1 MYEPFDPAQELQD
14 ELKEEDA
21 EDLEET
27 MVVADM
33 SGLAPKRPILF
44 PVFDAG
50 KQMDA
55 QKERVQNAARQQT
68 PVDIDR
74 DGRLAAITGALG
86 ASLLIW
92 LVYAVGFGL
101 FIFALTRLFKIF

>member
-1 MYEPFDPAQELQD
+1 MYEPFDPANVQD

-33 SGLAPKRPILF
+33 SGLAPKRPVLF

-55 QKERVQNAARQQT
+55 QKENVRSSQDRQ
-68 PVDIDR
+68 PVDVDR
-74 DGRLAAITGALG
+74 DGVKAAMKGALG

-92 LVYAVGFGL
+92 LVYAVAFGT
-101 FIFALTRLFKIF
+101 FIFFLTRFFKLF

>member
-1 MYEPFDPAQELQD
+1 MYEPFDAAEDLQD
-14 ELKEEDA
+14 ELKEDDDER
-21 EDLEET
+21 
-27 MVVADM
+27 VIADM

-44 PVFDAG
+44 PVFDPG

-55 QKERVQNAARQQT
+55 QKERVQNASRQQT

-74 DGRLAAITGALG
+74 EGRLAAIKGALG

>member
-1 MYEPFDPAQELQD
+1 MYEPFDAAEDLQD
-14 ELKEEDA
+14 ELKEEDD
-21 EDLEET
+21 ER
-27 MVVADM
+27 VIADM

-50 KQMDA
+50 RQMDA
-55 QKERVQNAARQQT
+55 QKEQFRAKPQQ

-74 DGRLAAITGALG
+74 EGRLAALKGALG

-92 LVYAVGFGL
+92 LVYAAGFGI
-101 FIFALTRLFKIF
+101 FIFVLTRLFKLL

>member
-1 MYEPFDPAQELQD
+1 MYEPFDAAEELQD
-14 ELKEEDA
+14 ELKEEDD
-21 EDLEET
+21 ER
-27 MVVADM
+27 VIADM

-55 QKERVQNAARQQT
+55 QKEQFRSKPQQ

-74 DGRLAAITGALG
+74 EGRLAALKGALG
-86 ASLLIW
+86 ATLLIW
-92 LVYAVGFGL
+92 LVYAAGFGI
-101 FIFALTRLFKIF
+101 FIFVLTRLFKLL

>member
-1 MYEPFDPAQELQD
+1 MYEPFDAAEDLQD
-14 ELKEEDA
+14 ELKEDDDER
-21 EDLEET
+21 
-27 MVVADM
+27 VIADM

-44 PVFDAG
+44 PVFDPG

-74 DGRLAAITGALG
+74 EGRLAAIKGALG

>member
-1 MYEPFDPAQELQD
+1 MYEPFDAAEELQD

-55 QKERVQNAARQQT
+55 QKERFRAKPQQ
-68 PVDIDR
+68 PPSDLDR
-74 DGRLAAITGALG
+74 EGRLAAVKGALG
-86 ASLLIW
+86 ATLLIW

>member
-1 MYEPFDPAQELQD
+1 MYEPFDAAEDLQD
-14 ELKEEDA
+14 ELKEDDDER
-21 EDLEET
+21 
-27 MVVADM
+27 VIADM

-55 QKERVQNAARQQT
+55 QKEQFRAKPQQ

-74 DGRLAAITGALG
+74 EGRLAALKGALG

-92 LVYAVGFGL
+92 LVYAAGFGI
-101 FIFALTRLFKIF
+101 FIFVLTRLFKLL

>member
-1 MYEPFDPAQELQD
+1 MYGPFDPAEDLQD
-14 ELKEEDA
+14 ELKED
-21 EDLEET
+21 DDREET

-55 QKERVQNAARQQT
+55 QKEQFRAKPGQQ

-74 DGRLAAITGALG
+74 EGRLAAVKGALG
-86 ASLLIW
+86 ATLLIW
-92 LVYAVGFGL
+92 LVYAVGFGV
-101 FIFALTRLFKIF
+101 FIFVLTRLFKLI

>member
-1 MYEPFDPAQELQD
+1 MYEPFDTAEDLQD
-14 ELKEEDA
+14 ELKEEDD
-21 EDLEET
+21 ER
-27 MVVADM
+27 VIADM

-55 QKERVQNAARQQT
+55 QKEQFRAKPQQ

-74 DGRLAAITGALG
+74 EGRLAALKGALG

-92 LVYAVGFGL
+92 LVYAAGFGI
-101 FIFALTRLFKIF
+101 FIFVLTRLFKLL

>member
-1 MYEPFDPAQELQD
+1 MYEPFDAAEDLQD
-14 ELKEEDA
+14 ELKEEDD
-21 EDLEET
+21 ER
-27 MVVADM
+27 VIADM

-50 KQMDA
+50 RQMDA
-55 QKERVQNAARQQT
+55 QKEQFRAKPQQ

-74 DGRLAAITGALG
+74 EGRLAAVKGALG

-92 LVYAVGFGL
+92 LVYAAGFGIC
-101 FIFALTRLFKIF
+101 IFVLTRLFKLL

>member
-1 MYEPFDPAQELQD
+1 MYEPFDAAEDLQD
-14 ELKEEDA
+14 ELKEEDD
-21 EDLEET
+21 ER
-27 MVVADM
+27 VIADM

-55 QKERVQNAARQQT
+55 QKEQFRAKPQQ

-74 DGRLAAITGALG
+74 EGRLAALKGALG

-92 LVYAVGFGL
+92 LVYAAGFGIFL
-101 FIFALTRLFKIF
+101 FVLTRLFKLL

>member
-1 MYEPFDPAQELQD
+1 MNN
-14 ELKEEDA
+14 EEVLRKDA
-21 EDLEET
+21 EELDED

-55 QKERVQNAARQQT
+55 QKEQVRARSEQ
-68 PVDIDR
+68 PPADIDR
-74 DGRLAAITGALG
+74 EGRMAAVKGALG
-86 ASLLIW
+86 ATLLIW
-92 LVYAVGFGL
+92 LVYAVGFGI
-101 FIFALTRLFKIF
+101 FIFALTRLFKLL

>member
-1 MYEPFDPAQELQD
+1 MYEPFDAAQELQD
-14 ELKEEDA
+14 ELKQEEA
-21 EDLEET
+21 EDLEES

-33 SGLAPKRPILF
+33 SGLAPKRPVFF

-50 KQMDA
+50 RQMEA
-55 QKERVQNAARQQT
+55 QKERVQHASRQQT

-74 DGRLAAITGALG
+74 EGRLAAIKGALG

-101 FIFALTRLFKIF
+101 FILILTKIVF

>member
-1 MYEPFDPAQELQD
+1 MYEPFDAAEDLQD
-14 ELKEEDA
+14 ELKEDDDER
-21 EDLEET
+21 
-27 MVVADM
+27 VIADM

-50 KQMDA
+50 RQMDA
-55 QKERVQNAARQQT
+55 QKEQFRARPQQ

-74 DGRLAAITGALG
+74 EGRLAALKGALG

-92 LVYAVGFGL
+92 LVYAAGFGIFL
-101 FIFALTRLFKIF
+101 FVLTRLFKLL

>member
-1 MYEPFDPAQELQD
+1 MYEPFDPAQDLQD

-55 QKERVQNAARQQT
+55 QKEQFRAKPQQPHADLDREGRMAA
-68 PVDIDR
+68 VK
-74 DGRLAAITGALG
+74 GALG
-86 ASLLIW
+86 ATLLIW
-92 LVYAVGFGL
+92 LVYAAGFGI
-101 FIFALTRLFKIF
+101 FIFVLTRLFKLL

>member
-1 MYEPFDPAQELQD
+1 MYEPFDAAEDLQD
-14 ELKEEDA
+14 ELKEDDDER
-21 EDLEET
+21 
-27 MVVADM
+27 VIADM

-55 QKERVQNAARQQT
+55 QKEQFRAKPQQ

-74 DGRLAAITGALG
+74 EGRRAALKGALG

-92 LVYAVGFGL
+92 LVYAAGFGI
-101 FIFALTRLFKIF
+101 FIFVLTRLFKLL

>member
-1 MYEPFDPAQELQD
+1 MNNEEDFRPDPD
-14 ELKEEDA
+14 ELEEN
-21 EDLEET
+21 

-55 QKERVQNAARQQT
+55 QKEQIRARSEQP

-74 DGRLAAITGALG
+74 EGRLAAVKGALG
-86 ASLLIW
+86 ATLLIW

-101 FIFALTRLFKIF
+101 FIFALTRLFKLL

>member
-1 MYEPFDPAQELQD
+1 MYEPFDAAEDLQD
-14 ELKEEDA
+14 ELKEDDDER
-21 EDLEET
+21 
-27 MVVADM
+27 VIADM

-55 QKERVQNAARQQT
+55 QKEQFRAKPQQ
-68 PVDIDR
+68 PADIDR
-74 DGRLAAITGALG
+74 EGRLAALKGALG

-92 LVYAVGFGL
+92 LVYAAGFGI
-101 FIFALTRLFKIF
+101 FIFVLTRLFKLL

>member
-1 MYEPFDPAQELQD
+1 MYEPFDTAEDLQD
-14 ELKEEDA
+14 ELKEEDD
-21 EDLEET
+21 ER
-27 MVVADM
+27 VIADM

-55 QKERVQNAARQQT
+55 QKEQFRAKPQQ

-74 DGRLAAITGALG
+74 EGRLAAVKGALG
-86 ASLLIW
+86 ATLLIW
-92 LVYAVGFGL
+92 LVYAAGFGIFL
-101 FIFALTRLFKIF
+101 FVLTRLFKLL

>member
-1 MYEPFDPAQELQD
+1 MYEPFDAAEELQE
-14 ELKEEDA
+14 ELKEDED
-21 EDLEET
+21 ER
-27 MVVADM
+27 VIADM

-55 QKERVQNAARQQT
+55 QKEQFRSKPQQ

-74 DGRLAAITGALG
+74 EGRLAALKGALG

-92 LVYAVGFGL
+92 LVYAAGFGIFL
-101 FIFALTRLFKIF
+101 FVLTRLFKLL

>member
-1 MYEPFDPAQELQD
+1 MYEPFDAAEDLQD
-14 ELKEEDA
+14 ELKEEDD
-21 EDLEET
+21 ER
-27 MVVADM
+27 VIADM

-50 KQMDA
+50 RQMDA
-55 QKERVQNAARQQT
+55 QKEQFRARPQQ

-74 DGRLAAITGALG
+74 EGRLAALKGALG

-92 LVYAVGFGL
+92 LVYAAGFGIFL
-101 FIFALTRLFKIF
+101 FVLTRLFKLL